1 MSHNITISSWSL
13 WLMFISWIYDVSCAE
28 NLLLRFLVFG
38 VILVGVSFWVPDFSG
53 AVNVLLEAFVGLYS
67 SSEGLVV
74 TFDEG
79 KVIGISSCWIVSFS
93 FWKTNLIGFFLT
105 LLYKKRMKLQYD
117 FLVKNFVDQDKKW
130 TGWLSWLQS
139 VYKTGYN

>member
-1 MSHNITISSWSL
+1 
-13 WLMFISWIYDVSCAE
+13 MFISWIYDVSCAE

-53 AVNVLLEAFVGLYS
+53 VVNVLLEAFVGLYS

-93 FWKTNLIGFFLT
+93 FWKTNLIGFFSHT
-105 LLYKKRMKLQYD
+105 AIQKKNEAAVWFFGQEFCWSR
-117 FLVKNFVDQDKKW
+117 
-130 TGWLSWLQS
+130 
-139 VYKTGYN
+139 